1 MNLTTTPFDIRSFR
15 KKHQLI
21 SFTESGID
29 IVCLSPV
36 NSEINSGHR
45 YMFGTY
51 KDGQFY
57 WFFGGKSIANS
68 RQMMKDVYLELTDKI
83 SDKNQTIFIYK
94 GNLYG
99 SNI

>member
-1 MNLTTTPFDIRSFR
+1 MNLTITPFDIKTFR

-29 IVCLSPV
+29 LIFLSPL
-36 NSEINSGHR
+36 NSEINSGHK
-45 YMFGTY
+45 YMFGTL
-51 KDGQFY
+51 KEGQFY
-57 WFFGGKSIANS
+57 WFFGGKSIAKS
-68 RQMMKDVYLELTDKI
+68 RQMMRDIYVELTENI

-99 SNI
+99 SKI